1 MFWTWTKRIGLGLI
15 GTVAVLTL
23 GGALYQGISDK
34 IDAKKYPPIGKLVD
48 VGGYNIHLYTT
59 GTGGPTVVLDA
70 GLGCNALGWS
80 LVQPEIAKFTR
91 VTSFDRPGNGWSDES
106 PLERTSQNIVTE
118 LHTALHKASIPGPY
132 ILVGHSFGG
141 LNARL
146 FASLYPD
153 EVLGVV
159 LVDSSH
165 EDQMEKIPMPQMN
178 HTMMMLASR
187 LGFVRLFTHLPVYKK
202 GVAVFPEQVQNQ
214 LLPQLRTTK
223 FMRTVLQESSHI
235 KTSCDQLKAAGGH
248 LGDKPLTVISAVKE
262 IAAEGSGLTQEQIDA
277 IHIPFKEL
285 QKDLVTKSTRG
296 KQVFAEKSDHMIP
309 FHQPEV
315 IVQAVQELI
324 HANNTKRSHIDD

>member
-1 MFWTWTKRIGLGLI
+1 MFWNWTKWVGLGLA
-15 GTVAVLTL
+15 GTLATL
-23 GGALYQGISDK
+23 AISGALYQVVSTK

-48 VGGYNIHLYTT
+48 VGGYNMHLYTT

-118 LHTALHKASIPGPY
+118 LHTALCKANIPGPY

-141 LNARL
+141 LDMRL
-146 FASLYPD
+146 FASLHPD
-153 EVLGVV
+153 KVLGVV
-159 LVDSSH
+159 LVDSAH
-165 EDQMEKIPMPQMN
+165 EDQYEKIPRPQL
-178 HTMMMLASR
+178 HPTMMMLATH
-187 LGFVRLFTHLPVYKK
+187 LGIIRLFTHTAMYKK
-202 GVAVFPEQVQNQ
+202 GVVAAFPEQVQKQ
-214 LLPQLRTTK
+214 LLAQLRTTK
-223 FMRTVLQESSHI
+223 FMRTVLQESSHF

-248 LGDKPLTVISAVKE
+248 LGDKLLIVISAVKA
-262 IAAEGSGLTQEQIDA
+262 ISVEGSGLTQEQIDA

-296 KQVFAEKSDHMIP
+296 KQIFAEESDHMVTLN
-309 FHQPEV
+309 QPQI
-315 IVQAVQELI
+315 IVDSVKEM
-324 HANNTKRSHIDD
+324 IDLLRTD